1 MESTDDEVEEDV
13 GRGHWPKNTGD
24 PRELRKS
31 GKQLLPPEHQREASP
46 TNILS
51 SETDFGLLTFRTVR
65 EHIHI
70 V

>member
-1 MESTDDEVEEDV
+1 MMESQMMKWRKMEEEA
-13 GRGHWPKNTGD
+13 TGQRTQVT
-24 PRELRKS
+24 PGAEKL
-31 GKQLLPPEHQREASP
+31 GKQLLPPENPREASP

-65 EHIHI
+65 EHIYI